1 MKKVLH
7 GLLLLGWIPT
17 LVIIAGVR
25 GTLVKPALAAERTPV
40 KITRLY
46 TGADNKTHAEEISVP
61 LPVVPANRSSERS
74 EYMSFTNAQW
84 VRTGTSYDLDWHVA
98 PRRQYV
104 VTVAGESE
112 VIIGDG
118 THIRLYP
125 GKVMLVE
132 DTTGQGHIS
141 KAIGDKDRI
150 SLFLP
155 LPDQK

>member
-1 MKKVLH
+1 MKNILRNILV
-7 GLLLLGWIPT
+7 LGWIPT
-17 LVIIAGVR
+17 LIVAINAR
-25 GTLVKPALAAERTPV
+25 GLGVKPALAAERTPV
-40 KITRLY
+40 TITRLY
-46 TGADNKTHAEEISVP
+46 TGPDQKTHAEEITVP
-61 LPVVPANRSSERS
+61 LPLKPANGASERS

-84 VRTGTSYDLDWHVA
+84 VRTSTTYDLDWHPA

-104 VTVAGESE
+104 VTVSGESE

-118 THIRLYP
+118 THIRIYP
-125 GKVMLVE
+125 GKIMLVE

-155 LPDQK
+155 LP

>member
-1 MKKVLH
+1 MRKLAH

-17 LVIIAGVR
+17 LL
-25 GTLVKPALAAERTPV
+25 LVGATKWVVAKPDAAERTEV
-40 KITRLY
+40 KVTRLF
-46 TGADNKTHAEEISVP
+46 TGADGKTHAEEISIP
-61 LPVVPANRSSERS
+61 LGEARGASERS
-74 EYMSFTNAQW
+74 ESIPVSGLQF
-84 VRTGTSYDLDWHVA
+84 VRTSPAYDLDWHPA

-104 VTVAGESE
+104 VTVSGESE

-125 GKVMLVE
+125 GKIMVVE

-150 SLFLP
+150 SLFIP
-155 LPDQK
+155 LADK